1 MMQQTGNIVVDRSI
15 GVTKLD
21 VPTYEAIEHDPLA
34 TKQAAIVV
42 GAVAI
47 AAAIGGLGDG
57 ANGFIAGLIGAFIV
71 WLVSAGL
78 AYFLGT
84 NLFGT
89 PTTNTTFEAVL
100 RTVGY
105 AQVPGIVAVVGF
117 IPFLGPVV
125 GLVGGIWTVV
135 TSVIAIRQ
143 SLNIATDRAIITGLV
158 ATIATVLIMVIL
170 SLIFGVGYTF

>member
-1 MMQQTGNIVVDRSI
+1 MMQQTGNIIVDRSI

-42 GAVAI
+42 AAVAI

-57 ANGFIAGLIGAFIV
+57 ANGFIVGLIGAFIGWFV
-71 WLVSAGL
+71 FAGL
-78 AYFLGT
+78 AYFFGT

-89 PTTNTTFEAVL
+89 PTTNTDFEAVL
-100 RTVGY
+100 RTLGY

-117 IPFLGPVV
+117 IPFLGPLI
-125 GLVGGIWTVV
+125 GLVGGIWTIV
-135 TSVIAIRQ
+135 TCIIAIRQ
-143 SLNIATDRAIITGLV
+143 SLNITTNRAIITGIV
-158 ATIATVLIMVIL
+158 ATIASGLIMLIM
-170 SLIFGVGYTF
+170 SLVFGVGFTF